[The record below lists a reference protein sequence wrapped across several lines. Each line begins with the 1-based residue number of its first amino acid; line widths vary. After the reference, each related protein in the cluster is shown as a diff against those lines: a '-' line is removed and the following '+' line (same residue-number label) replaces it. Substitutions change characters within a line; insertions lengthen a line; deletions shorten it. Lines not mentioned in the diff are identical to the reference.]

1 MKGAKVYHTIKVLK
15 ETGSSVREIAELLGI
30 SKTTVLRY
38 LNIPNDEVEEK
49 LIRVNRPSVLEKHR
63 EAIIKKLSNNPKLRL
78 SKLYRIIK
86 KDNDDLEI
94 SQRGFFNFAKQIRD
108 SLNLPVK
115 RYFRVVDHRPG
126 IQMQVDPGECYIDL
140 INKDKEKIYF
150 CVFKYCYSR
159 MTFVH
164 FQSRP
169 YKTNDFIQA
178 HKECF
183 EYFGYIPETMIYD
196 QTKLVV
202 IKEIYRE
209 VTYNNKFFQFMNNLS
224 INPYACEGYDPES
237 KGLVERAVREVKED
251 FLYGEIF
258 SNLSEVRVRAKDWL
272 EEVNNRL
279 HSTTKETPVNMFIEE
294 KKVLRS
300 YYANEEEIRKVD
312 KTGLISWK
320 KNKYS
325 VPYLFQQKSVYIR
338 ENGDSLEILD
348 PVSKKK
354 VASHRISRIKTRAT
368 ISQNHYIDY
377 SKVLED
383 IKKEINALFPNNI
396 DISFLTDS
404 LIANNRKNPREQ
416 LLALLNMINNNNH
429 LNWSNII
436 SKSLLLEDIKATKI
450 ELIVNNENNK
460 YKLFNIDKQMMN
472 RQQQMK
478 KSSIQR
484 DLSVYNK
491 VIKK

>member
-1 MKGAKVYHTIKVLK
+1 
-15 ETGSSVREIAELLGI
+15 
-30 SKTTVLRY
+30 
-38 LNIPNDEVEEK
+38 
-49 LIRVNRPSVLEKHR
+49 
-63 EAIIKKLSNNPKLRL
+63 
-78 SKLYRIIK
+78 
-86 KDNDDLEI
+86 
-94 SQRGFFNFAKQIRD
+94 
-108 SLNLPVK
+108 
-115 RYFRVVDHRPG
+115 
-126 IQMQVDPGECYIDL
+126 
-140 INKDKEKIYF
+140 
-150 CVFKYCYSR
+150 

-164 FQSRP
+164 FQSKP

-209 VTYNNKFFQFMNNLS
+209 VTYNNKFFQFMNSLS
-224 INPYACEGYDPES
+224 INPHACEGYDPES

-258 SNLSEVRVRAKDWL
+258 SNLPEVRLRAKDWF

-279 HSTTKETPVNMFIEE
+279 HSATNETPFNMFLEE
-294 KKVLRS
+294 KKVLRN
-300 YYANEEEIRKVD
+300 YNIGEEESRKVD

-325 VPYLFQQKSVYIR
+325 VPYLYQQRSVYIR

-354 VASHRISRIKTRAT
+354 VASHKISRIKARAT

-383 IKKEINALFPNNI
+383 IKKEIN
-396 DISFLTDS
+396 S
-404 LIANNRKNPREQ
+404 
-416 LLALLNMINNNNH
+416 
-429 LNWSNII
+429 
-436 SKSLLLEDIKATKI
+436 
-450 ELIVNNENNK
+450 
-460 YKLFNIDKQMMN
+460 
-472 RQQQMK
+472 
-478 KSSIQR
+478 
-484 DLSVYNK
+484 
-491 VIKK
+491 